1 MSKSTVVE
9 GVVEEELPRGLYAVR
24 SEDGCRFVASLPIG
38 SRHAIVKLL
47 RGDRV
52 MIEVSPADTSRA
64 RIRGRAGT

>member
-1 MSKSTVVE
+1 VRDTVVE

-24 SEDGCRFVASLPIG
+24 SDDGRRFIASLPIR

-52 MIEVSPADTSRA
+52 KIEVSPTDTSRA
-64 RIRGRAGT
+64 RIVSRATD

>member
-1 MSKSTVVE
+1 MKSNVLE

-24 SEDGCRFVASLPIG
+24 SDDGRRFIASLPIR

-52 MIEVSPADTSRA
+52 KIEVSPTDTSRA
-64 RIRGRAGT
+64 RIVSRATD